1 MEQNDKLKEMKT
13 ALNAR
18 LFLLFIGI
26 MMVVNAVTSTGRN
39 GLSWLNL
46 ASMVTEV
53 RSEAETAVTAETED
67 RTVAETEAAA
77 AENAAGEMEA
87 ETELDIELLATQM
100 DEVGITVGDLRF
112 LGIVCLIVAAFEA
125 IIGMICVLFSN
136 RVDKS
141 KITWRAVITL
151 FVVECLFLIVL
162 FTKGVLMLNN
172 LLNAL
177 FLPLVLLWSARKL
190 RKLAKADPT
199 RIYAVKQEKQPVR
212 QAAKIRQAPNKSL
225 KERAMIQAGDEPDED
240 QTETSEVSGDG
251 QE

>member
-1 MEQNDKLKEMKT
+1 MEQNDKMKEMKT

-53 RSEAETAVTAETED
+53 RSEARTAETED
-67 RTVAETEAAA
+67 QTVTETEAAA
-77 AENAAGEMEA
+77 AENADGEMET
-87 ETELDIELLATQM
+87 ETELDIALLAIQM

-112 LGIVCLIVAAFEA
+112 LGIVCLIVAVFEA

-172 LLNAL
+172 LINAL

-212 QAAKIRQAPNKSL
+212 QAAQTSPAPKKSL
-225 KERAMIQAGDEPDED
+225 KERAMIHAGDELDED
-240 QTETSEVSGDG
+240 QTEASEVSGDG